1 MAVVAPPGPTAV
13 TRAAQSFPLRFAVVK
28 FVDPLQRGGTVSPHL
43 GIEVVLL
50 PVEPPEIDA
59 HILGGVMGVFEEGLH
74 VFAVAQVEK
83 ERFGRIGPHIL
94 HKGAVHLLVGTDA
107 VVRMVVERH
116 GHAAAVHLGD
126 QRFGIGNAFALPG
139 IARPTAAAGMTG
151 AGSGRVGVPAHVEDE
166 VVEREVV
173 LLVAVDDREELL
185 GGVVPV
191 AAVPDAVDVFAGH
204 RNPSAD
210 GSQVGQRGLVV
221 VAVDEAVLVLHMAAG
236 VARAE
241 PSIDQQVGAF
251 VVDHVPAVAAQQ
263 PVLHGDFTGDA
274 VEGFDRTAEVVAE
287 DAAVGELLFLAVEL
301 VVGREVVQS
310 EREAVVLVDDTQ
322 GLGRDLVAVAAQ
334 RPHLEP
340 VRGKQVRT
348 VVGEDRGIVDEFA
361 VAGEFQ
367 PEERRR
373 DERQAVLAED
383 ERIP

>member
-1 MAVVAPPGPTAV
+1 
-13 TRAAQSFPLRFAVVK
+13 
-28 FVDPLQRGGTVSPHL
+28 
-43 GIEVVLL
+43 
-50 PVEPPEIDA
+50 
-59 HILGGVMGVFEEGLH
+59 
-74 VFAVAQVEK
+74 
-83 ERFGRIGPHIL
+83 
-94 HKGAVHLLVGTDA
+94 
-107 VVRMVVERH
+107 
-116 GHAAAVHLGD
+116 
-126 QRFGIGNAFALPG
+126 
-139 IARPTAAAGMTG
+139 
-151 AGSGRVGVPAHVEDE
+151 
-166 VVEREVV
+166 
-173 LLVAVDDREELL
+173 
-185 GGVVPV
+185 
-191 AAVPDAVDVFAGH
+191 
-204 RNPSAD
+204 
-210 GSQVGQRGLVV
+210 
-221 VAVDEAVLVLHMAAG
+221 MAAG

-241 PSIDQQVGAF
+241 PSIDQQVGAL

-263 PVLHGDFTGDA
+263 SVLHGDFTGDA